1 MKKWILTIIGIV
13 LIGIV
18 GIGIKINSDFDKV
31 VEAFHCE
38 HSLKDASFVLI
49 SESISPNKKHKY
61 YEYQFDN
68 GGFGYSRVFWSV
80 LENNE
85 NKSDLEKGLIPD
97 GYKIVGWTKEN
108 ELILEKW
115 EPYYEIN
122 KTELKNGTEVN
133 GVKIAFAKL
142 NVQIQFPGYPTSDK
156 VEFNI
161 KAEKKY
167 YAGKPIEIKLIWK
180 NKSNSN
186 EKIMIRDYWEHP
198 IGTGASIMDLN
209 NVELTS
215 QISSH
220 ILSSQ
225 LFSPDDL
232 KEYEIELKPNE
243 TKEYSVDLLK
253 IPILKQT
260 ESNPKSTLPKG
271 KYKIQVFYY
280 SKMSKEIE
288 IEIK

>member
-1 MKKWILTIIGIV
+1 MK
-13 LIGIV
+13 
-18 GIGIKINSDFDKV
+18 
-31 VEAFHCE
+31 
-38 HSLKDASFVLI
+38 
-49 SESISPNKKHKY
+49 
-61 YEYQFDN
+61 
-68 GGFGYSRVFWSV
+68 
-80 LENNE
+80 
-85 NKSDLEKGLIPD
+85 
-97 GYKIVGWTKEN
+97 
-108 ELILEKW
+108 
-115 EPYYEIN
+115 
-122 KTELKNGTEVN
+122 
-133 GVKIAFAKL
+133 
-142 NVQIQFPGYPTSDK
+142 
-156 VEFNI
+156 
-161 KAEKKY
+161 
-167 YAGKPIEIKLIWK
+167 
-180 NKSNSN
+180 
-186 EKIMIRDYWEHP
+186 
-198 IGTGASIMDLN
+198 DLN

-260 ESNPKSTLPKG
+260 ESNPKRSLQKG